1 MSKPSK
7 KIQKKLTLGN
17 FKREGAVG
25 SFGHRF
31 FCKLEDGR
39 EVDLESCLNGY
50 CVGIYDNN
58 LDLIGEKVC
67 TNIEG
72 MLEMQIMPGFSI
84 GTGEALEKA
93 IKIANKLIL

>member
-1 MSKPSK
+1 M
-7 KIQKKLTLGN
+7 KLTLGS
-17 FKREGAVG
+17 FTREGSQG

-31 FCKLEDGR
+31 YKKLDDGR
-39 EVDLESCLNGY
+39 EINLESCMNGY
-50 CVGIYDNN
+50 CVALYDEN

-72 MLEMQIMPGFSI
+72 MMEMQIMPGFSM

-93 IKIANKLIL
+93 IKIANSLVNS